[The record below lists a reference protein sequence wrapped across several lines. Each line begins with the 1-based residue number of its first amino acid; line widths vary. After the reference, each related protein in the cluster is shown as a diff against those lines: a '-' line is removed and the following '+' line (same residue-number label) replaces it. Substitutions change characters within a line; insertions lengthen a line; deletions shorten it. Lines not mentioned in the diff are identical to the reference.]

1 MGFLRNR
8 LSSRTRR
15 VIFND
20 DGDTRYMTGDRDE
33 FLAQRFDA
41 VLNSDVD
48 TYFWCVMVNHDQWDA
63 PGLGDANQVMIDAAR
78 EHDLELW
85 ASVRMNDTHD
95 AHWPPEVFNHPE
107 NVELVDVDWQS
118 CGWEGLEE
126 GQKTLMRRLRPFA
139 LKQTHPET
147 MVGEQRMRWNYDV
160 APRASIM
167 HMNWSAFDY
176 ARPEVRRFYL
186 ERIERYCRGYDWDGL
201 ELDFIRMPVFFKP
214 GQVEKNIPTM
224 TGFVSQV
231 RALLDRIGEERGRP
245 YPLAVH
251 VPDAPVYCL
260 RCGLD
265 INAWLADDLVDLVV
279 MGTGYRPHGQR
290 YGEFASLCHYYGL
303 PAFVCLNCGTISPD
317 ATIDGRHV
325 VERFRG
331 RISSMWSED
340 IDGLHLFNLFASA
353 MSGQQHV
360 PFDELKQ
367 VGGPEKLIGKDKLY
381 EAGSYGVWV
390 DRDILADPAERPR
403 LVDARPVLLKIGD
416 PVARLARE
424 GRIREL
430 RLQVRVSELLEEES
444 VQIRINGCPVGI
456 ADRSREEREEGPYS
470 GPYQVKGGGYWFE
483 ALPDAP
489 PVRPGFNY
497 VVVSPGEGCMGNAAS
512 YVENVQMWVRHTDNG

>member
-1 MGFLRNR
+1 MRNN
-8 LSSRTRR
+8 RTYR
-15 VIFND
+15 
-20 DGDTRYMTGDRDE
+20 
-33 FLAQRFDA
+33 
-41 VLNSDVD
+41 
-48 TYFWCVMVNHDQWDA
+48 
-63 PGLGDANQVMIDAAR
+63 LGDLQLRIMRV
-78 EHDLELW
+78 LW
-85 ASVRMNDTHD
+85 NSAPASV
-95 AHWPPEVFNHPE
+95 A
-107 NVELVDVDWQS
+107 DVQHQL
-118 CGWEGLEE
+118 GGGLAY
-126 GQKTLMRRLRPFA
+126 TTIATMLRKMEDRG
-139 LKQTHPET
+139 LIRHN
-147 MVGEQRMRWNYDV
+147 EQGRKFFYQPAVSARDV
-160 APRASIM
+160 TRSM
-167 HMNWSAFDY
+167 
-176 ARPEVRRFYL
+176 
-186 ERIERYCRGYDWDGL
+186 
-201 ELDFIRMPVFFKP
+201 
-214 GQVEKNIPTM
+214 
-224 TGFVSQV
+224 
-231 RALLDRIGEERGRP
+231 
-245 YPLAVH
+245 
-251 VPDAPVYCL
+251 
-260 RCGLD
+260 
-265 INAWLADDLVDLVV
+265 ADDLVDLVV

-497 VVVSPGEGCMGNAAS
+497 VVVSPGEGCMGKAAS
-512 YVENVQMWVRHTDNG
+512 YVEDVQMWVRHTDNG